1 MKQLIKIVSFLG
13 LALTLLPSVFLF
25 QEVIS
30 ATLCKQLMALGTVL
44 WFVTSPFWMNK
55 SI

>member
-1 MKQLIKIVSFLG
+1 MKQLIKIVSILG
-13 LALTLLPSVFLF
+13 LALTLLPSILLF

-30 ATLCKQLMALGTVL
+30 ANLCKQLMLLGTVM
-44 WFVTSPFWMNK
+44 WFTTAPSWMNK